1 VRQTESKVTILKEK
15 YTCTSR
21 RTHIV
26 GFPVPSMKL
35 LLDLKKDHDCFPYI
49 PNNGLALTAC

>member
-49 PNNGLALTAC
+49 PNNG